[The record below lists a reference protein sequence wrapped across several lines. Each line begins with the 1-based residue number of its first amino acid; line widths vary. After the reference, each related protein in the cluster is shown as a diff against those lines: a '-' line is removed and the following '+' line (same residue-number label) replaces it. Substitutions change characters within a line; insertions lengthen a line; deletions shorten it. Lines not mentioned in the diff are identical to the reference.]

1 MCGPRARGGEK
12 GAVTGFEMLNW
23 RFGGVQSGG
32 SGRSCGGAGMSSW
45 LVGGCYGSM
54 DIMEMVV
61 LGLFIAAGG
70 VVREYLTVIL
80 FRVRLPE

>member
-1 MCGPRARGGEK
+1 MG
-12 GAVTGFEMLNW
+12 
-23 RFGGVQSGG
+23 
-32 SGRSCGGAGMSSW
+32 SW

>member
-1 MCGPRARGGEK
+1 MG
-12 GAVTGFEMLNW
+12 
-23 RFGGVQSGG
+23 
-32 SGRSCGGAGMSSW
+32 SW

-70 VVREYLTVIL
+70 DRHP
-80 FRVRLPE
+80 FSCRLPE